1 MKPLQQQPNL
11 TDQVYQAILDGIC
24 SGDLAPGTHL
34 VQEQIAERLGVS
46 RQPVQQA
53 MALLKSNGI
62 VREQR
67 GRGLAIA
74 PLDLEAMR
82 QRYDIRASLDELA
95 ARRAAEQAAASPKLA
110 ARIRREGNAII
121 EAGRAAVENGDLPD
135 MVAHD
140 VSFHEFIYEMCGNS
154 LIGTTAELHW
164 HYLRRVM
171 AEVLRYALPGPAIWQ
186 QHEDILEAILDG
198 DAESA
203 GTRAREHVLNAANRL
218 AGAFIAHRQETGR
231 SLAS

>member
-1 MKPLQQQPNL
+1 MKPIAHQPNL

-34 VQEQIAERLGVS
+34 VQEQIAARLGVS

-62 VREQR
+62 VHEQR

-74 PLDLEAMR
+74 PLDLAAMQ

-95 ARRAAEQAAASPKLA
+95 ARRAAERAAASPKLA
-110 ARIRREGNAII
+110 ARIRREGTALI
-121 EAGRAAVENGDLPD
+121 EAGRTAVEGGDLSN
-135 MVAHD
+135 MVTHD
-140 VSFHEFIYEMCGNS
+140 VGFHEFIYDICGNP

-186 QHEDILEAILDG
+186 QHEDILEAILHG
-198 DAESA
+198 DAELA
-203 GTRAREHVLNAANRL
+203 GTRAREHVLNAADRL
-218 AGAFIAHRQETGR
+218 AGAFIAHQEGYDR
-231 SLAS
+231 SLSS